1 MKFSDFVDAIES
13 SDWLLCGRRDPNIVA
28 TTGMVAIIEHSE
40 HYLSKF
46 QKDLN
51 IATLAMMNNALD
63 ARHPVAQWNRISWKA
78 QVLFDHAMQ
87 RWIIS
92 VKYLAIPK

>member
-13 SDWLLCGRRDPNIVA
+13 SDWLLWGRRDPTIVT

-40 HYLSKF
+40 NYLSKF
-46 QKDLN
+46 QKDVN

-63 ARHPVAQWNRISWKA
+63 ARHPVAQWNHISWKA
-78 QVLFDHAMQ
+78 QVLFDNTLQ